1 MNSEI
6 RELDFLSW
14 IQPSAWMESMSG
26 TGWKNLLKTENER
39 FEKQELQLK
48 LIF

>member
-6 RELDFLSW
+6 RDLDFLSW

-26 TGWKNLLKTENER
+26 LQWKTLIKTENKR
-39 FEKQELQLK
+39 FEL
-48 LIF
+48 